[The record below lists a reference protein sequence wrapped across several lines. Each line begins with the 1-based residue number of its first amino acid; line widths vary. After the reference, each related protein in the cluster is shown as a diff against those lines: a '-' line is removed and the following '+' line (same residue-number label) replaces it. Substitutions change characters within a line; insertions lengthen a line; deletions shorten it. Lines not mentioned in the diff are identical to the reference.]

1 MSENLNFEIRVKHAQ
16 CHVYGSWNVTFRKN
30 LNTVYWPSSW
40 TIKKSAMPERLER
53 LNINRYITIQAK
65 YNNLEISKKNIA
77 KLFSEQAAVN

>member
-1 MSENLNFEIRVKHAQ
+1 
-16 CHVYGSWNVTFRKN
+16 
-30 LNTVYWPSSW
+30 
-40 TIKKSAMPERLER
+40 MPERLER

>member
-1 MSENLNFEIRVKHAQ
+1 MNENLNFDIRVKHAQ

-65 YNNLEISKKNIA
+65 YTNLEI
-77 KLFSEQAAVN
+77 AVNQ